1 LDYAGI
7 GKRGAAAF
15 IDGLIVTIGSAVIG
29 FLLGM
34 ILVAGGTSDP
44 QVLETIG
51 NIVGFFLGW
60 FYYAAMESSPKQATL
75 GKLALSMKV
84 TSLQGERI
92 SFGKATGRYFGKIL
106 SALILLIGFL
116 MIAFTEKKQGLH
128 DMLAGTL
135 VANK

>member
-1 LDYAGI
+1 MGEDASDHNFFLELYKDS
-7 GKRGAAAF
+7 RSPAAQGHGLRIVDA
-15 IDGLIVTIGSAVIG
+15 DGNL
-29 FLLGM
+29 
-34 ILVAGGTSDP
+34 
-44 QVLETIG
+44 IG

-60 FYYAAMESSPKQATL
+60 FYFAAMESSPKQATL